1 MNLEGRVLGNRYEII
16 QKIGNGGMAT
26 VYKAT
31 DLVLKRYV
39 AVKILRDEFTTDEE
53 FIRRFETEAQSAAR
67 LVHPNIVSIFDVGVD
82 NGIYYIV
89 MELIQGKTLKQIILG
104 ERGPL
109 PWKWSVNVAIQI
121 ASALEMAHKNNIIH
135 RDIKPHNIII
145 TEDGIAKV
153 TDFGIA
159 KAVSNSTITA
169 FGTTIGSVHYF
180 SPEHA
185 RGGYTDAKSDLY
197 SLGVVM
203 YEMVTGKVPF
213 DADTPVSVA
222 LKHMQEEPV
231 PPIEV
236 NTNLPEAVNKIILK
250 SLKKDPMLRYQ
261 TSTELLQDLRTAL
274 KKPSGDFVEELDFDP
289 TAKTQKISTSDFE
302 RASQNRNKKE
312 NKFVTFIKEHK
323 VLSSFIGIIL
333 LFFIAFGGTMLVL
346 KATNPKEV
354 EVPNVVNLSKEEAEK
369 KVTDAKLKFE
379 VSDEEY
385 NTEVEAG
392 YIISQDPT
400 YTELYNKVKEGTTI
414 KVVVSKGTEKTTVP
428 NVKGKEKEEA
438 LQLIDNA
445 KLLSEV
451 IEETSKTVK
460 EGFVISQETNPDTEV
475 NAGETLKI
483 HVSTGTGIK
492 QVTMIDVTGKSEA
505 DAKKA
510 LKDMGLVVNVG
521 YSEDSSKNNGVVL
534 KQALDVGKVVD
545 EGTTVTITV
554 NKRAETKN
562 VTVKVD
568 VKSITGGYT
577 KVESSNNTTTT
588 ENNNEPKKVNLEIK
602 YGNKTEARSSIDK
615 NATSKE
621 CQITIDGKDGETK
634 DVQLVITDSNG
645 TIYSSNQ
652 SVTFGK
658 QEIIEFPKK

>member
-1 MNLEGRVLGNRYEII
+1 M
-16 QKIGNGGMAT
+16 
-26 VYKAT
+26 
-31 DLVLKRYV
+31 
-39 AVKILRDEFTTDEE
+39 
-53 FIRRFETEAQSAAR
+53 
-67 LVHPNIVSIFDVGVD
+67 
-82 NGIYYIV
+82 
-89 MELIQGKTLKQIILG
+89 
-104 ERGPL
+104 
-109 PWKWSVNVAIQI
+109 
-121 ASALEMAHKNNIIH
+121 
-135 RDIKPHNIII
+135 
-145 TEDGIAKV
+145 
-153 TDFGIA
+153 
-159 KAVSNSTITA
+159 
-169 FGTTIGSVHYF
+169 
-180 SPEHA
+180 
-185 RGGYTDAKSDLY
+185 
-197 SLGVVM
+197 
-203 YEMVTGKVPF
+203 
-213 DADTPVSVA
+213 
-222 LKHMQEEPV
+222 

-274 KKPSGDFVEELDFDP
+274 KNPSGDFVEELDFDP

-510 LKDMGLVVNVG
+510 LEDMGLVVNVG

>member
-1 MNLEGRVLGNRYEII
+1 
-16 QKIGNGGMAT
+16 
-26 VYKAT
+26 
-31 DLVLKRYV
+31 
-39 AVKILRDEFTTDEE
+39 
-53 FIRRFETEAQSAAR
+53 
-67 LVHPNIVSIFDVGVD
+67 
-82 NGIYYIV
+82 
-89 MELIQGKTLKQIILG
+89 
-104 ERGPL
+104 
-109 PWKWSVNVAIQI
+109 
-121 ASALEMAHKNNIIH
+121 MAHKNNIIH

-274 KKPSGDFVEELDFDP
+274 KNPSGDFVEELDFDP

-510 LKDMGLVVNVG
+510 LEDMGLVVNVG

>member
-1 MNLEGRVLGNRYEII
+1 MNLEGRLLGNRYEII
-16 QKIGNGGMAT
+16 ENVGNGGMAT
-26 VYKAT
+26 VYKAK
-31 DLVLKRYV
+31 DHVLNRFV
-39 AVKILRDEFTTDEE
+39 AVKVLRDEFTTDDE
-53 FIRRFETEAQSAAR
+53 FVKRFNVEAQAAAS
-67 LVHPNIVSIFDVGVD
+67 LTHPNIVSVYDVGSEGDVH
-82 NGIYYIV
+82 YIV
-89 MELIQGKTLKQIILG
+89 MELIKGKTLKEIINEDGALS
-104 ERGPL
+104 
-109 PWKWSVNVAIQI
+109 WKWSLNVAIQI
-121 ASALEMAHKNNIIH
+121 ASALETAHKNKIIH

-274 KKPSGDFVEELDFDP
+274 KNPSGDFVEELDFDP

-510 LKDMGLVVNVG
+510 LEDMGLVVNVG

>member
-274 KKPSGDFVEELDFDP
+274 KNPSGDFVEELDFDP

-369 KVTDAKLKFE
+369 KVKDAKLKFE

>member
-1 MNLEGRVLGNRYEII
+1 
-16 QKIGNGGMAT
+16 
-26 VYKAT
+26 
-31 DLVLKRYV
+31 
-39 AVKILRDEFTTDEE
+39 
-53 FIRRFETEAQSAAR
+53 
-67 LVHPNIVSIFDVGVD
+67 
-82 NGIYYIV
+82 
-89 MELIQGKTLKQIILG
+89 
-104 ERGPL
+104 
-109 PWKWSVNVAIQI
+109 
-121 ASALEMAHKNNIIH
+121 
-135 RDIKPHNIII
+135 
-145 TEDGIAKV
+145 
-153 TDFGIA
+153 
-159 KAVSNSTITA
+159 
-169 FGTTIGSVHYF
+169 
-180 SPEHA
+180 
-185 RGGYTDAKSDLY
+185 
-197 SLGVVM
+197 
-203 YEMVTGKVPF
+203 
-213 DADTPVSVA
+213 
-222 LKHMQEEPV
+222 
-231 PPIEV
+231 
-236 NTNLPEAVNKIILK
+236 
-250 SLKKDPMLRYQ
+250 
-261 TSTELLQDLRTAL
+261 
-274 KKPSGDFVEELDFDP
+274 
-289 TAKTQKISTSDFE
+289 
-302 RASQNRNKKE
+302 
-312 NKFVTFIKEHK
+312 
-323 VLSSFIGIIL
+323 
-333 LFFIAFGGTMLVL
+333 MLVL

-510 LKDMGLVVNVG
+510 LEDMGLVVNVG